1 MLPPHLTP
9 SVTVTDGWAESHY
22 LGVEMPEQEE
32 SVLVKQLVC
41 GRADGASSSAQ
52 FIRADF
58 LCFRSPAAFLFVSCV
73 GRLYCYHAF
82 E

>member
-1 MLPPHLTP
+1 MN
-9 SVTVTDGWAESHY
+9 GQSHY

-32 SVLVKQLVC
+32 SVLVKQLEC

-52 FIRADF
+52 FINQGNLTFCVSVLLSSLF
-58 LCFRSPAAFLFVSCV
+58 LVLEDWCV
-73 GRLYCYHAF
+73 RLYCYHAF